1 MDERKRR
8 KILSEL
14 GRIVGEEYVE
24 TDEVA
29 IKLYSMEA
37 SGLESSAIGVVFPEN
52 TKQVSEIVRFAYEN
66 DLKYI
71 LKDQPP
77 QFRDPLSLIQME

>member
-1 MDERKRR
+1 
-8 KILSEL
+8 
-14 GRIVGEEYVE
+14 
-24 TDEVA
+24 
-29 IKLYSMEA
+29 MEA